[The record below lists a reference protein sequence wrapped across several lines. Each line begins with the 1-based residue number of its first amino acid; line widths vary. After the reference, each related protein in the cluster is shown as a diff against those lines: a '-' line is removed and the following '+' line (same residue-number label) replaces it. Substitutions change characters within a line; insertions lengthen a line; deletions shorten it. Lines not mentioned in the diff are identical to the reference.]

1 MSKYKIDRQ
10 DESAHCPLCPRA
22 CSIDGLGCG
31 RGRAHF
37 SGEGSADS
45 FARQDYGEGG
55 GHHHSRHDHH
65 HDHHGHHGRH
75 HDCDGHHH
83 GRHEKHGHSPCPDD
97 GSLLSLFARCS
108 HTLRRAGGKHVAQ
121 ERVLRIL
128 ARQEDGMGQRQL
140 QELLGIQ
147 SGSLS
152 ELVSKL
158 EGKGLLTRVRDEADK
173 RNVTLLLT
181 DAGRAAVGPE
191 ERPDPFAVLSGEEQE
206 MLRAL
211 LQKLLDG
218 QEAAGRKA

>member
-10 DESAHCPLCPRA
+10 DESTHCPLCPRA

-37 SGEGSADS
+37 SGEGSADG
-45 FARQDYGEGG
+45 FARQDYKEGG
-55 GHHHSRHDHH
+55 GHHHSH
-65 HDHHGHHGRH
+65 HDHHDHDHHGRH
-75 HDCDGHHH
+75 GHH
-83 GRHEKHGHSPCPDD
+83 GKHGHPPFPDD

-108 HTLRRAGGKHVAQ
+108 HTLRRAGGKHMAQ

-128 ARQEDGMGQRQL
+128 ARQEEGMGQRQL

-158 EGKGLLTRVRDEADK
+158 EAKGLLTRVRDKADK

-191 ERPDPFAVLSGEEQE
+191 ERPDPFAALSGEEQE
-206 MLRAL
+206 LLRAL